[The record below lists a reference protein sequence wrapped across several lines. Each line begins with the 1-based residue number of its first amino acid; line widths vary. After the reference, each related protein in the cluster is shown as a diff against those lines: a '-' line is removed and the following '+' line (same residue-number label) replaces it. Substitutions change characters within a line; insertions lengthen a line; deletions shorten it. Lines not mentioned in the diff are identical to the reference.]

1 MAGKIQYTIIRKE
14 DTITNFLCLPDEII
28 LDILNYLPVQE
39 RLKCVARVCK
49 RLYILAMD
57 KRMVTDLHIDLKILN
72 HPALIDFLADA
83 VWLKTLDLTA
93 KDFNKRFRAL
103 YQFLIH
109 TAKTSTDMEDLDI
122 EIDSL
127 YAIFK
132 SIFLKILVTVT
143 RFCINLEEL
152 TLDYVKFFP
161 INEIMRS
168 LENLP
173 SIDEEVFIAVSKF
186 PKLRYLDIKTCISSS
201 LFDFMIHP
209 TFMDQLH
216 VLRLRFMDK
225 TPADL
230 RHECRKIFQF
240 GNNLKVLELH
250 YDTKITPLIIFESC
264 LDRLIELAITCN
276 NHLDDNCM
284 VAISQKCVVLQ
295 KLDISNCKKVT
306 ERGISSLKG
315 CKSLRRIIATG
326 IDLSIEFKHQFK
338 TETKI
343 KITTYYF

>member
-1 MAGKIQYTIIRKE
+1 MAIQYTIIEKE
-14 DTITNFLCLPDEII
+14 DTTAKFLYLPDEII
-28 LDILNYLPVQE
+28 LDILNYLPVQD

-49 RLYILAMD
+49 RLYTLAMD
-57 KRMVTDLHIDLKILN
+57 KRMVTNLRIDLKILN
-72 HPALIDFLADA
+72 HPALIDFLAEA
-83 VWLKTLDLTA
+83 VWLKSLDLTA
-93 KDFNKRFRAL
+93 TDCNKRFRAL

-109 TAKTSTDMEDLDI
+109 TAVTSSDMEDLDI

-127 YAIFK
+127 YAVFK
-132 SIFLKILVTVT
+132 SIFLKILVTVS
-143 RFCINLEEL
+143 RFCVNLEEL

-161 INEIMRS
+161 INNIMRS

-173 SIDEEVFIAVSKF
+173 SIDDEVFIAVSKLK
-186 PKLRYLDIKTCISSS
+186 KLRHLDIKTCITSS

-209 TFMDQLH
+209 TFIEQLH

-250 YDTKITPLIIFESC
+250 YDTKITPLIVFESC
-264 LDRLIELAITCN
+264 LDHLKELGILSN
-276 NHLDDNCM
+276 SHLDDNCM
-284 VAISQKCVVLQ
+284 VAISQKCALLQ
-295 KLDISNCKKVT
+295 KLDISHCGKVT
-306 ERGISSLKG
+306 ERGISSLKS
-315 CKSLRRIIATG
+315 CKCLRRIIATG
-326 IDLSIEFKHQFK
+326 IDVSIEFKHQFK

-343 KITTYYF
+343 QIKNYYF